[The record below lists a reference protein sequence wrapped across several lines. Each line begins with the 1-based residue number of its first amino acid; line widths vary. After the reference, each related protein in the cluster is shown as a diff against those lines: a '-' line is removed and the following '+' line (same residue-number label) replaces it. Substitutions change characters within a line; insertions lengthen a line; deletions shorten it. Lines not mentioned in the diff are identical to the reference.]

1 MGFRCIVAIMKTL
14 TWQDALTDYTAF
26 LIAKGCTKR
35 TIETRLNYLNR
46 ITHLGSPGEI
56 SGEAL
61 LEWAA
66 TFDWKAET
74 RHSCYATL
82 RGFFRYLFMTGR
94 RNDNPGGILPTI
106 KRNPP
111 APRPIPEGLYAKAL
125 KDAPEKPRLAL
136 ELAGYAGLR
145 RSEIPQVNT
154 KDLVEDLL
162 GLSLVVHG
170 KGNKERLVPLTN
182 KLAVDIQINAGR
194 AGWAF
199 TSQQTGSHI
208 NSEWLA
214 KIVKPYLPKGFTL
227 HSLRHRFATVCYQR
241 TGDIRAVQMLLG
253 HEDLATTQRY
263 IQVDAATLR
272 HVVESA
278 T

>member
-46 ITHLGSPGEI
+46 ITHLGNPGEI

-111 APRPIPEGLYAKAL
+111 APRPIPESLYAKAL
-125 KDAPEKPRLAL
+125 DSAPPKPRLAL
-136 ELAGYAGLR
+136 ELAGFAGLR
-145 RSEIPQVNT
+145 RGEIPLVNVH
-154 KDLVEDLL
+154 DLVEDLL
-162 GLSLVVHG
+162 GASLIVHG
-170 KGNKERLVPLTN
+170 KGNKERLVPLTDD
-182 KLAVDIQINAGR
+182 LALEIMSNAGPS
-194 AGWAF
+194 GWAF
-199 TSQQTGSHI
+199 TSKQTGQHI
-208 NSEWLA
+208 NSDWLA
-214 KIVKPYLPKGFTL
+214 KIVAPYLPEGFML

>member
-1 MGFRCIVAIMKTL
+1 MHTTM
-14 TWQDALTDYTAF
+14 TWEYALNEYTKF
-26 LIAKGCTKR
+26 LKAKGLTSR
-35 TIETRLNYLNR
+35 TIETRLNYLKR
-46 ITHLGSPGEI
+46 IEHLGSPAEI
-56 SGEAL
+56 TGVQL
-61 LEWAA
+61 LDWAA
-66 TFDWKAET
+66 TYDWQPET
-74 RHSCYATL
+74 RHSCYSTL
-82 RGFFRYLFMTGR
+82 RGFYKYLFMAGKID
-94 RNDNPGGILPTI
+94 DNPAGILPAI
-106 KRNPP
+106 KRHPP
-111 APRPIPEGLYAKAL
+111 SPRPIPEGLYAKAL

-214 KIVKPYLPKGFTL
+214 KLVKPYLPPGFTL